1 MIRCYGKCRQ
11 EWVERISSRWNT
23 DHEELSDANVLVI
36 ILEILSVLISEL
48 LTWKTTFSWLMT
60 RSHCIIDLIM
70 IINYAQLFQSWSYWV
85 HNDSFIR
92 NESHRSLPQ
101 WNGYFM
107 AAVNKNGLR
116 DAAPHTQT
124 HTDTQRNTHKHLHR
138 HTQTHAYKTK

>member
-1 MIRCYGKCRQ
+1 MDKCEQ
-11 EWVERISSRWNT
+11 EWVERNSSRWNIANV
-23 DHEELSDANVLVI
+23 ELPDANVLVI

-48 LTWKTTFSWLMT
+48 LTWKTPFSWLMT

-92 NESHRSLPQ
+92 NESHRSLHH
-101 WNGYFM
+101 WNGYFL

-116 DAAPHTQT
+116 AAATHLQIQT
-124 HTDTQRNTHKHLHR
+124 RIQAYTNTCI
-138 HTQTHAYKTK
+138 